1 MALSRSTKGVCRRL
15 FTRNTR
21 FAFGHGGDHSSYVGL
36 ILKPFHFPSRL
47 LPRDLGTTSINLSH
61 VRIGYA
67 ETAVWAGDNCNV
79 TLSDSQLINC
89 QTIAVLGTGDGQG
102 YPQALTCNNCLY
114 IGPYYGALVFDYGF
128 HGDSYNLTNCTFD
141 HLYFSDRRR
150 RF

>member
-1 MALSRSTKGVCRRL
+1 MPASERCPGQPRARFDGCFSIQRAQ
-15 FTRNTR
+15 
-21 FAFGHGGDHSSYVGL
+21 FAFGHGCDHPGYVGL

-79 TLSDSQLINC
+79 TLSDSRLINC
-89 QTIAVLGTGDGQG
+89 QTIAVLGTGDGRG

-114 IGPYYGALVFDYGF
+114 DGPYYGASGIRPQLSWRQLQPDQ
-128 HGDSYNLTNCTFD
+128 L
-141 HLYFSDRRR
+141 HL
-150 RF
+150 